1 MGEINRRAWLGL
13 AVGAAAAPSLASAA
27 AAGARPWAVTIP
39 TPGRGPGD
47 YAGAIE
53 RIRACAEQE
62 MSLWGL
68 PGMTLAITDERG
80 FEAIVSLGWADRE
93 RQAPVRPD
101 HYFQIGSISKS
112 FAGLALFRLADQGR
126 LDLSAP
132 AAKVLPGA
140 AWPDDPGVTVERLL
154 SHTSGLPGNA
164 PIFPPAPDQRLWT
177 GFKPGSG
184 FSYSNTAY
192 ALLGKILTQLTGLPT
207 PEALQDLVIKPLG
220 LTGMLSV
227 IRSADRRRFPLS
239 YWPALADRPPL
250 VGGPLDRAPWIE
262 SDFAAGSISA
272 TAAMMAR
279 YARFLMAAG
288 RGQGGPLMS
297 DAMMARFVTPQTPA
311 EEFGKGARYAH
322 GLAVTRLDDH
332 DCLFH
337 TGGMVSFN
345 SALTVDPVSGVG
357 AFASVNAGMI
367 PFRPRLTTNYACQ
380 VLRALAEGR
389 PLPDPPSVVRD
400 PPIENAAD
408 YAGRYVAADGRSFQV
423 IANGGAVS
431 LQTAAGHARLEAA
444 APDVFSTDDPHLA
457 PVGLAFLRQPGGVV
471 GCWCGQTFFGRDGA
485 AAPPAS
491 PPELRALAG
500 TYFSNSPW
508 EGIVRVFAQ
517 GPRLVFGG
525 AELKPAGDG
534 TWRFEDPELAC
545 ERVRFEAPLS
555 GRPSRLSLSGSWFE
569 RLEDGIQ

>member
-1 MGEINRRAWLGL
+1 MGLINRRAWLGL
-13 AVGAAAAPSLASAA
+13 AAGAAAAPAMAA
-27 AAGARPWAVTIP
+27 TAAGTRPWAVTIP
-39 TPGRGPGD
+39 SPGQGD

-62 MSLWGL
+62 MTVWGL

-80 FEAIVSLGWADRE
+80 FEAIISLGWADRGA
-93 RQAPVRPD
+93 RKAVQPG

-112 FAGLALFRLADQGR
+112 FAGLALFRLADQGK

-132 AAKVLPGA
+132 AARVLPGA
-140 AWPDDPGVTVERLL
+140 AWPDDPGVTVARLL

-164 PIFPPAPDQRLWT
+164 PIFPPAPDQTLWT
-177 GFKPGSG
+177 GFAPGSG

-192 ALLGKILTQLTGLPT
+192 ALLGKVLTQLTGLST
-207 PEALQDLVIKPLG
+207 PQALQDLVMRPLG

-227 IRSADRRRFPLS
+227 IRSADRHLFPLS
-239 YWPALADRPPL
+239 YWPALSDRAPL
-250 VGGPLDRAPWIE
+250 VGGPLDRAPWVE

-297 DAMMARFVTPQTPA
+297 DAAMARFVKPQTPA

-322 GLAVTRLDDH
+322 GLAVTVLDDH

-357 AFASVNAGMI
+357 AFASVNAGLI
-367 PFRPRLTTNYACQ
+367 PYRPRATTNYACQ
-380 VLRALAEGR
+380 VLRAVVEGR
-389 PLPDPPSVVRD
+389 PLPDLPTISREAPV
-400 PPIENAAD
+400 ENAAD
-408 YAGRYVAADGRSFQV
+408 YLGVYGQGSRFEVKPAGQGLALDGPQ
-423 IANGGAVS
+423 
-431 LQTAAGHARLEAA
+431 GHARMELAG
-444 APDVFSTDDPHLA
+444 PDVFSTDDGSFA
-457 PVGLAFLRQPGGVV
+457 PLGLRFVREGEKVI
-471 GCWCGQTFFGRDGA
+471 GCWCGGTFYGRGGA
-485 AAPPAS
+485 AGPPAD
-491 PPELRALAG
+491 PRLRALAG

-517 GPRLVFGG
+517 GEELVMGG
-525 AELKPAGDG
+525 AILKPAPDG

-569 RLEDGIQ
+569 RLEDGVQ